1 MEVEA
6 VTASEHVMDS
16 VMEAREAVLRAR
28 CEARAM
34 AFAYPP
40 GDPRRPVMA
49 YVELMMAE
57 ALDAVDSAVRLDG
70 EWKRKEDGKPLG
82 VRA

>member
-1 MEVEA
+1 MNAAGEV
-6 VTASEHVMDS
+6 MGS

-34 AFAYPP
+34 AYAYPP
-40 GDPRRPVMA
+40 GDPRRSVMA
-49 YVELMMAE
+49 FVEIMMAE

-70 EWKRKEDGKPLG
+70 EWKRKEDGKPLEA
-82 VRA
+82 RA

>member
-1 MEVEA
+1 M
-6 VTASEHVMDS
+6 TASEHVMGS

-40 GDPRRPVMA
+40 GDPRRSVMA

-70 EWKRKEDGKPLG
+70 EWKRRSEDRPLE

>member
-6 VTASEHVMDS
+6 VNAAGEVMGS

-34 AFAYPP
+34 AYAYPP
-40 GDPRRPVMA
+40 GDPMRPVMA
-49 YVELMMAE
+49 WVELMMAE
-57 ALDAVDSAVRLDG
+57 ALEAVDSAVRLDG
-70 EWKRKEDGKPLG
+70 EWRRKSEEKPPEA
-82 VRA
+82 RA

>member
-1 MEVEA
+1 M
-6 VTASEHVMDS
+6 TASEHVMGS

-40 GDPRRPVMA
+40 GDPRRSAMA
-49 YVELMMAE
+49 YVEAMMAE

-70 EWKRKEDGKPLG
+70 EWKRRSKDVPLE

>member
-1 MEVEA
+1 M
-6 VTASEHVMDS
+6 TASEHVMGS

-40 GDPRRPVMA
+40 GDPRRSVMA

-70 EWKRKEDGKPLG
+70 EWKRKAEDRPLE

>member
-6 VTASEHVMDS
+6 VNAAGEVMGS

-34 AFAYPP
+34 A
-40 GDPRRPVMA
+40 
-49 YVELMMAE
+49 
-57 ALDAVDSAVRLDG
+57 VRLDG
-70 EWKRKEDGKPLG
+70 ERGRKEG
-82 VRA
+82 RA

>member
-6 VTASEHVMDS
+6 VNAAGEVMGS

-34 AFAYPP
+34 AYAYPP
-40 GDPRRPVMA
+40 EDPRRSAMA
-49 YVELMMAE
+49 FVELMMAE

-70 EWKRKEDGKPLG
+70 EWKRKEA
-82 VRA
+82 RA